1 MNTKGE
7 EGHTYYWNVNTK
19 GKEEHTYFWNV
30 NTKGKEGTQTN
41 GM

>member
-7 EGHTYYWNVNTK
+7 EGHKYYWNVNTK

-30 NTKGKEGTQTN
+30 NTKGEEGTHTN
-41 GM
+41 GT